1 MSKKYILILLFIL
14 FCLPVYSSGTD
25 QATAEV
31 LAYKSRVFDTDATLK
46 VWVRNW
52 VDSKGPEIQGLG
64 TIIPIPESQIGN
76 SYLDPF
82 SVYIVS
88 NLKNT
93 VTITVSWSDFVNSR
107 LETGFSPEYWTWSKL
122 ANIQYSSPYQESIMG
137 SYYKYEF
144 TPTFEC
150 STEDKVTT
158 IKYYYRYRKAE
169 CNQNGNL
176 KGKFSGDYST
186 FSGYSGLEVLPGI
199 EANKSM
205 GQSEMVFR
213 RPISRE
219 LYESLPE
226 GIEFVSTVTISI
238 GVD

>member
-1 MSKKYILILLFIL
+1 MSKKYILILLCII
-14 FCLPVYSSGTD
+14 FCLPIYSSGTD
-25 QATAEV
+25 QATVEV
-31 LAYKSRVFDTDATLK
+31 MAYKSREYDTDATLN
-46 VWVRNW
+46 VWVKNW
-52 VDSKGPEIQGLG
+52 VDNGIKIEGMG
-64 TIIPIPESQIGN
+64 TVIPIPESKIGN
-76 SYLDPF
+76 MELDPF

-93 VTITVSWSDFVNSR
+93 VTITVTWSDFVNSR
-107 LETGFSPEYWTWSKL
+107 LETSFSPEFETWSKL
-122 ANIQYSSPYQESIMG
+122 AEIQYSSPYQESIKEP
-137 SYYKYEF
+137 YYKYEF

-150 STEDKVTT
+150 STKDKVTT
-158 IKYYYRYRKAE
+158 IKYYYKYRKAK

-176 KGKFSGDYST
+176 EEQFNGDYST

-213 RPISRE
+213 RPITKE
-219 LYESLPE
+219 QYESLPE

>member
-1 MSKKYILILLFIL
+1 MSKKYILILLCIL
-14 FCLPVYSSGTD
+14 FCLPIYSSGTD

-31 LAYKSRVFDTDATLK
+31 MAYKSREYDTDATLN
-46 VWVRNW
+46 VWVKNW
-52 VDSKGPEIQGLG
+52 VDNGIKIEGMG
-64 TIIPIPESQIGN
+64 TVIPIPESKIGN
-76 SYLDPF
+76 MELDPF

-93 VTITVSWSDFVNSR
+93 VTITVTWSDFVNSR
-107 LETGFSPEYWTWSKL
+107 LETSFSPQFWTWSKL
-122 ANIQYSSPYQESIMG
+122 AGVQYSSPYQESIKG
-137 SYYKYEF
+137 PYYKYEF

-150 STEDKVTT
+150 STQGEVTT
-158 IKYYYRYRKAE
+158 IRYYYKYRKAE

-176 KGKFSGDYST
+176 EEQFNGDYST

-205 GQSEMVFR
+205 DQSEMVFR
-213 RPISRE
+213 RPITKE
-219 LYESLPE
+219 QYESLPE

>member
-1 MSKKYILILLFIL
+1 MSKKYILILLCIL
-14 FCLPVYSSGTD
+14 FCLPIYSSGTD
-25 QATAEV
+25 QATVEV
-31 LAYKSRVFDTDATLK
+31 MAYKSREYDTDATLN
-46 VWVRNW
+46 VWVKNW
-52 VDSKGPEIQGLG
+52 VDNGIKIEGMG
-64 TIIPIPESQIGN
+64 TVIPIPESKIGDTK
-76 SYLDPF
+76 LDPF

-93 VTITVSWSDFVNSR
+93 VTITVTWSDFVNSR
-107 LETGFSPEYWTWSKL
+107 LETSFSPQFWTWSKL
-122 ANIQYSSPYQESIMG
+122 AGVQYSSPYQESIKG
-137 SYYKYEF
+137 PYYKYQF

-150 STEDKVTT
+150 STKDKVTT

-169 CNQNGNL
+169 CNPNGNV
-176 KGKFSGDYST
+176 KGQFSGDYST

-213 RPISRE
+213 RPITKE
-219 LYESLPE
+219 QYESLPE